1 MSLLCLFF
9 ENFCSTKHSTY
20 NKNSARFLSLF
31 LTHQKLLRIVDF
43 FLTKICRFTCQ
54 LGVQSY
60 TKMETQNL
68 VKILFLTQK
77 PQKWQKWKIQF
88 LHIVSKLTKLSAY
101 LNFPDKNK
109 MSNIWNFAPKMTNV
123 TLPHYNEK
131 KKKKNCPDFFTALKV
146 TFLLLHSKLTKLIK
160 NMNISYNRMQRS
172 PVTKGVL

>member
-43 FLTKICRFTCQ
+43 FLTKICRFTCR

-68 VKILFLTQK
+68 IKKKIT
-77 PQKWQKWKIQF
+77 QKWKKWQIQF

-109 MSNIWNFAPKMTNV
+109 MSNIWNFAPKMTKIK
-123 TLPHYNEK
+123 LPHSNFERKIPIK
-131 KKKKNCPDFFTALKV
+131 KSDFCHDF
-146 TFLLLHSKLTKLIK
+146 
-160 NMNISYNRMQRS
+160 
-172 PVTKGVL
+172 

>member
-88 LHIVSKLTKLSAY
+88 LHIVSKLTKLSAFPTKIKCQIFEISRQKWQKS
-101 LNFPDKNK
+101 NFHILILK
-109 MSNIWNFAPKMTNV
+109 
-123 TLPHYNEK
+123 EK
-131 KKKKNCPDFFTALKV
+131 
-146 TFLLLHSKLTKLIK
+146 FLLK
-160 NMNISYNRMQRS
+160 NQIFAMIF
-172 PVTKGVL
+172 KGFKRYFFAAPLEINKTN